1 MSPDNGPR
9 LHRDRL
15 AFLLSTLEDMG
26 ETLTGGESFDTAARY
41 LLRML
46 LGSIGISSGAIFTF
60 ASKRKVLRLKDKTSG
75 HECDIKELKISDDL
89 IARMA
94 ENARP
99 HRASDLPEWLSE
111 GLHQMVEFWKQHNVQ
126 VVIPL
131 AVKGDLLGMV
141 CLGTRFMNQPYT
153 EIDLQILSLLT
164 RHISLYFHSQK
175 SLEQARQA
183 NYELRRKVLEM
194 EQLYEVGLAI
204 TGLKSPEAVQEE
216 ILTRATTIL
225 DSRYGAV
232 WLMKDNT
239 YYLAGAF
246 GFKNEIPVP
255 DIMTDLTGKTVSS
268 VRFGPDESLCLM
280 APMTIR
286 NTPVGVLSVAGKES
300 RLGGYMRFS
309 ETDFQLLASFAN
321 QAAVAMENARLYVEA
336 LEKERLDQ
344 ELRVAA
350 EIQEA
355 ILPESFP
362 EHPKL
367 DVSALTLQS
376 RTVGGDFFDF
386 FNIANSTPAIVI
398 ADISGKGI
406 PAAMLVSTF
415 HGALHA
421 YAGFV
426 DSLEE
431 LAGRLNNLLTE
442 TTPENKFVTAAFLT
456 WHPKTGDMVTLSAGH
471 EPMILLRANG
481 DMEKISEGG
490 MVLGLFSDTKFTSKT
505 VRLNPGDS
513 LCLYTD
519 GITDRTNAEGK
530 QFGFERFETLLKETV
545 GGDASGIVR
554 NVFRQLETF
563 ADDEP
568 APDDQTMLVLVR
580 KPG

>member
-1 MSPDNGPR
+1 MSPENGPK

-26 ETLTGGESFDTAARY
+26 ETLTGGETFDTAARY

-75 HECDIKELKISDDL
+75 HECDIKELKISDDM

-94 ENARP
+94 DNARP
-99 HRASDLPEWLSE
+99 HRASNLPEWLSE
-111 GLHQMVEFWKQHNVQ
+111 GLGQMAEFWKQHKVQ

-141 CLGTRFMNQPYT
+141 CLGTRFMNQSYT

-204 TGLKSPEAVQEE
+204 TGLKSPDDVLDE
-216 ILTRATTIL
+216 IVTRATTIL

-232 WLMKDNT
+232 WLKKDGK
-239 YYLAGAF
+239 YYLAGVF
-246 GFKNEIPVP
+246 GFKNELPVP
-255 DIMTDLTGKTVSS
+255 EIMADLTGRSASS
-268 VRFGPDESLCLM
+268 IRFGPDDSHCLM

-286 NTPVGVLSVAGKES
+286 NTPMGVLSVAGKES
-300 RLGGYMRFS
+300 RMGGYMAFS

-344 ELRVAA
+344 ELKVAA

-367 DVSALTLQS
+367 DISALTLQS

-386 FNIANSTPAIVI
+386 FNMADGTPAMVI

-421 YAGFV
+421 YAGYL

-431 LAGRLNNLLTE
+431 LAGRLNKLLVN

-456 WHPKTGDMVTLSAGH
+456 WNPDTGDMITLSAGH
-471 EPMILLRANG
+471 EPMILVRTNG
-481 DMEKISEGG
+481 AMEQISEGG
-490 MVLGLFSDTKFTSKT
+490 MVLGLFADIEFTGRT

-519 GITDRTNAEGK
+519 GITDRTNAEGE
-530 QFGFERFETLLKETV
+530 QFGFDRFEMLLKETV

-554 NVFRQLETF
+554 NVFQKLETF
-563 ADDEP
+563 AGDEP

-580 KPG
+580 KPE